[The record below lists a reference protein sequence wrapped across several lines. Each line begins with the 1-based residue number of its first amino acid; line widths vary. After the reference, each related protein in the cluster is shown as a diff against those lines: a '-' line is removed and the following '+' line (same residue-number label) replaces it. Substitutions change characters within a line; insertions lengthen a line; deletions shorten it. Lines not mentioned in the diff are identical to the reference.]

1 MVAAGQEPARP
12 IPGLQITEKKKTE
25 REKAKDLNSYGREKE
40 RTEKERTERENE
52 RERERREKG
61 EETERQS
68 LERERK
74 KERGGEGRPVLYGI
88 AATLDART
96 PVLRGIRTSTRH
108 NCSIRAPLGRMV

>member
-1 MVAAGQEPARP
+1 MGERKRGQRRR
-12 IPGLQITEKKKTE
+12 GQKEKTRERK
-25 REKAKDLNSYGREKE
+25 REKGEG
-40 RTEKERTERENE
+40 
-52 RERERREKG
+52 REKG

-108 NCSIRAPLGRMV
+108 NCSIRGPLGRMV